1 MRVPGHVYVSTA
13 SENIAWHFFFIWADG
28 VNVRVRLGDDKKV
41 CVLVVMGVTENGD
54 KELLVVQEGYRKS
67 KEAWMTLMRGLVDRG
82 FTGAML
88 AMGDGALGFWVALRD
103 IEQFKDTKEQRCW
116 VHKIAN
122 VLNKLP
128 KRVQPEA
135 KALLHEMM
143 NAPDRASADITKER
157 FKKTFDEKYD
167 KSVLCLE
174 KDWDRLTTFFDFPAR
189 HWTSIRTTNP
199 IESSFATVKL
209 RTKTTRGAGSTKTAT
224 TMAFKLLQ
232 ECEKKWRKIRGWEE
246 IENLLA
252 GVEYRN
258 GVMVTPQ
265 ESNREASAM

>member
-1 MRVPGHVYVSTA
+1 
-13 SENIAWHFFFIWADG
+13 
-28 VNVRVRLGDDKKV
+28 
-41 CVLVVMGVTENGD
+41 
-54 KELLVVQEGYRKS
+54 
-67 KEAWMTLMRGLVDRG
+67 
-82 FTGAML
+82 
-88 AMGDGALGFWVALRD
+88 MGDGALGFWSAMREL
-103 IEQFKDTKEQRCW
+103 EEFKDTKEQRCW

-122 VLNKLP
+122 VLNKMP

-135 KALLHEMM
+135 KGLLHEMM
-143 NAPDRASADITKER
+143 KAPDRESADLSREK
-157 FKKTFDEKYD
+157 FKSIYDAKYEKAV
-167 KSVLCLE
+167 KCLN
-174 KDWDRLTTFFDFPAR
+174 KDWERMTTFFDFPAR
-189 HWTSIRTTNP
+189 HRTSLRTTNP

-209 RTKTTRGAGSTKTAT
+209 RTKSTRGAGSPKTAT

-265 ESNREASAM
+265 ESNREAAAM